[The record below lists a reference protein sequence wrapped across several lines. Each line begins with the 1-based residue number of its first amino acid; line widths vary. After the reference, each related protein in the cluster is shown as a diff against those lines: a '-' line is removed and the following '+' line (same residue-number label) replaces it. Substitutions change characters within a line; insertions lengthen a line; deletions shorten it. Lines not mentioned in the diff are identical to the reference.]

1 MWLAKQRMSTGPV
14 FGSVNAFEG
23 LGIFFDTYDNER
35 SHVRNCVQVFAYLNR
50 SVSLW
55 FLLSRRNIP
64 SHMSKLCWATV
75 ISTMKMTRMAQ
86 QLNLPVVRYESDLWR
101 VCKAPYF
108 KIN

>member
-1 MWLAKQRMSTGPV
+1 
-14 FGSVNAFEG
+14 
-23 LGIFFDTYDNER
+23 
-35 SHVRNCVQVFAYLNR
+35 
-50 SVSLW
+50 
-55 FLLSRRNIP
+55 
-64 SHMSKLCWATV
+64 MSKLCWATV